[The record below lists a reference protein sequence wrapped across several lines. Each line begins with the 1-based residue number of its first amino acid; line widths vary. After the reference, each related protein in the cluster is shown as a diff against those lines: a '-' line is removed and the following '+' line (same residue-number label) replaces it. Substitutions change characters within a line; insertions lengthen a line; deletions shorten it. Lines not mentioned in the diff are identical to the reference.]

1 LNNSKRV
8 KKKQLGMDPGTAS
21 NRLKKTLMFE
31 LAKKLDMHWCFQCA
45 AEIEHSDDM
54 SVEHKT
60 PWLHSED
67 PKGLFFD
74 IENIAFSHKS
84 CNYRASRGNYPK
96 SLCPSVAAYRRG
108 CRCEGC
114 KKAKKEYRKEL
125 KSRSY

>member
-1 LNNSKRV
+1 
-8 KKKQLGMDPGTAS
+8 MDPGTAS
-21 NRLKKTLMFE
+21 NRLKVHLMYE
-31 LAKKLDMHWCFQCA
+31 LAKRLDMHWCYQCG
-45 AEIEHSDDM
+45 AEIEFSKDI
-54 SVEHKT
+54 SIEHKT

-96 SLCPSVAAYRRG
+96 NPCPSASAYRRG

-114 KKAKKEYRKEL
+114 KKANKEYKKGL